1 MLFGAAVMETDRM
14 IPSASQNGSPGSQ
27 QSGGSAGLQQ
37 PQGMVGAPPPL
48 PPPMQSQQPP
58 LPPTPLQQQ
67 QYLGSMTRKKKT
79 ERLVPPILDP
89 QSLIDDAT
97 AAAAV
102 TAAQNSYANHPAAAV
117 YANGR
122 PFYSG
127 GVGGGIAEAPAG
139 ILVNSSASI
148 SGHTNHGYSQDNG
161 IMSSVNIPAEDST
174 DERQEV
180 IQVQILPQDDH
191 WGETGT
197 AVTVNSDLDFTM
209 NGTVGAGAGIGD
221 NDFGDGGAG
230 NVDKSRLLGHTTD
243 RSWAFRLRRHAGPL
257 VSGILSVLAVASPI
271 VMVAL
276 PNVGALHLRESDL
289 VCGVECDGMIVS
301 LAFKLV
307 VLVLGTWAV
316 FLRRPRA
323 TLPRIR
329 IFRAVVSLLTVVFI
343 VSFWLFYASHV
354 AKRERAAYKTDH
366 SFLQSLVQ
374 FAVNLTDSLIFVHYL
389 AVLLMELRHT
399 QAQYYVKVVRSPD
412 GESKGFSIGDMSV
425 QRAAEYVLDR
435 YYSEFPIYNP
445 YLDRIGSGGGT
456 GSMRM
461 RKGVK
466 MYDVDGPG
474 TNDGNSTVVSVASKG
489 RSHGDR
495 LIEELEFERK
505 VKKRRAR
512 LIAATEDAFTHIK
525 RMREDQ
531 PARESKPPMEPYE
544 AAQAIFP
551 TLSRSLQKYLR
562 ATRQQPRHTME
573 SILQHLSTCLSY
585 DLSPRAFLEKYLVA
599 APVLQNDREVREVQH
614 WSLVS
619 ERSLYRD
626 IQPGVAFQ
634 LRQGGDVSLL
644 CQVERLPHFFLREEI
659 IEPSSN
665 RFVLRLNS
673 ETSV

>member
-1 MLFGAAVMETDRM
+1 METDRM

>member
-1 MLFGAAVMETDRM
+1 METDRM

-599 APVLQNDREVREVQH
+599 APVLQNDREFREVQH

>member
-1 MLFGAAVMETDRM
+1 METDRM

-230 NVDKSRLLGHTTD
+230 NIDKSRLLGHTTD

>member
-1 MLFGAAVMETDRM
+1 
-14 IPSASQNGSPGSQ
+14 
-27 QSGGSAGLQQ
+27 
-37 PQGMVGAPPPL
+37 
-48 PPPMQSQQPP
+48 MQSQQPP

-230 NVDKSRLLGHTTD
+230 NIDKSRLLGHTTD

>member
-1 MLFGAAVMETDRM
+1 METDRM

-148 SGHTNHGYSQDNG
+148 SGHTNHAYSQDNG

-599 APVLQNDREVREVQH
+599 APVLQNDREFREVQH